1 MTMIFDLAT
10 HAKTVA
16 RHNRS
21 EPQARKD
28 ALLLRYRSFSLAVL
42 CAVAEIERAM
52 SEQDDQNAID
62 AITLVAI
69 AHVRDAFGGIRDEQ

>member
-10 HAKTVA
+10 HAKQIA
-16 RHNRS
+16 QRPRS

-42 CAVAEIERAM
+42 CAVAEIERA
-52 SEQDDQNAID
+52 QATGDLNLID
-62 AITLVAI
+62 LITRLSLSNVKA
-69 AHVRDAFGGIRDEQ
+69 AFDGIKDES